1 MLYDKNVHILLIIVP
16 NRYIALALALALD
29 AIMYFNYGF

>member
-16 NRYIALALALALD
+16 NRYIALALALD